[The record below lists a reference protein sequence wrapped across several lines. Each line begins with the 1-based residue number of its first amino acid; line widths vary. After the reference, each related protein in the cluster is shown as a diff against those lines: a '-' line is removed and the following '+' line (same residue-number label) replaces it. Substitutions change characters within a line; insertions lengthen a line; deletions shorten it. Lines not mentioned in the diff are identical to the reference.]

1 MKTLAIFGSTGS
13 IGKSSLRVFERNKS
27 KFKLI
32 YLSSHNRHNLL
43 LKQSIKYKPKNI
55 LITNAAH
62 KIKNKKLINID
73 AAIKRKKI
81 DYVISG
87 VSGYDALKFN
97 LNLLKISK
105 NLLIANKETII
116 CGGKLFLEKAKKNR
130 CNIIPIDSE
139 HYSIFFFLKNFL
151 FKEKTD
157 IKKLFITASG
167 GPFLKKKINYNET
180 VSKAL
185 RHPIWKMGKKIS
197 IDSSTFSNKVME
209 LFEAKILFNLNPKKL
224 EMIVEDSSNIHSII
238 QLNENIYIPIM
249 HKPNMELTISSSLG
263 LRDFNQMINLKNLKI
278 QLSQPNL
285 KKFPVIKTG
294 YHILNYYKH
303 AGMILFTV
311 FNERLV
317 KMFLNKQIKYGD
329 IVFNLVRVFKKKQ
342 IILLSKKSVKN
353 LNEIYKLIKFA
364 QNYSI

>member
-116 CGGKLFLEKAKKNR
+116 CGGKLFLEEAKKNR

-167 GPFLKKKINYNET
+167 GPFLKKKLIIMKLSLKPLDT
-180 VSKAL
+180 L
-185 RHPIWKMGKKIS
+185 FGKWEKRYQLIHL
-197 IDSSTFSNKVME
+197 
-209 LFEAKILFNLNPKKL
+209 LF
-224 EMIVEDSSNIHSII
+224 
-238 QLNENIYIPIM
+238 
-249 HKPNMELTISSSLG
+249 
-263 LRDFNQMINLKNLKI
+263 
-278 QLSQPNL
+278 
-285 KKFPVIKTG
+285 
-294 YHILNYYKH
+294 
-303 AGMILFTV
+303 
-311 FNERLV
+311 
-317 KMFLNKQIKYGD
+317 QIKLWNFLRQKYC
-329 IVFNLVRVFKKKQ
+329 
-342 IILLSKKSVKN
+342 ST
-353 LNEIYKLIKFA
+353 
-364 QNYSI
+364 